1 MKIVY
6 DRLWKLLLSKKISK
20 TDLCNLTGISS
31 RTMAKLSK
39 NQSVNTDTL
48 LQICSILDCQLSDIA
63 EVIHTDRTDTVY
75 ETYLNSK
82 QKTWE
87 NETLELFEMEFDG
100 LSFAIYK
107 TKEKAPK
114 KSVVR
119 CHSWGNVILEKIYPN
134 GISPVSDTQN
144 IFYPEL
150 IKKDRITVLLISGS
164 PGIIVGLD
172 NGIVYSARRGYEN
185 GKFYVMSQS
194 AFKLFGKNQSTK

>member
-63 EVIHTDRTDTVY
+63 EVIHTDRADTVY

-107 TKEKAPK
+107 TKEKT
-114 KSVVR
+114 R
-119 CHSWGNVILEKIYPN
+119 
-134 GISPVSDTQN
+134 
-144 IFYPEL
+144 
-150 IKKDRITVLLISGS
+150 
-164 PGIIVGLD
+164 
-172 NGIVYSARRGYEN
+172 
-185 GKFYVMSQS
+185 
-194 AFKLFGKNQSTK
+194 